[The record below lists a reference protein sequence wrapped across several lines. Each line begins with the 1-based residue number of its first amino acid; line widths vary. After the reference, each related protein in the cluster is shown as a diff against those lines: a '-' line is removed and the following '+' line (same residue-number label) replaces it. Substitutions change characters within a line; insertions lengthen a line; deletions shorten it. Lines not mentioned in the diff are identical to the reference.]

1 MEMIGRYLNLFFVL
15 CVCMCDVT
23 IKRKKGIL
31 FFFFYSTLIPEI
43 GFECLPGTHVLNRPS
58 KQMQSTHKTELRAL
72 DTRLSACAR
81 SIIFHVNVL
90 FQKRKKRI

>member
-31 FFFFYSTLIPEI
+31 FFFFYIVKYFCFDE
-43 GFECLPGTHVLNRPS
+43 VQ
-58 KQMQSTHKTELRAL
+58 KQRFSYDKL
-72 DTRLSACAR
+72 
-81 SIIFHVNVL
+81 
-90 FQKRKKRI
+90 